1 MINDSNNNIKLGSLF
16 ITFSALS
23 FSIMEIAVKI
33 SGANIPVI
41 EQVFA
46 RNFVTLFIS
55 AFVMFRDKEKLFPNK
70 ENIVSIVC
78 RSVSGYLGIIAYFY
92 ATNNMVLA
100 DASVLQ
106 KTSPFWSS
114 LFAFILIKE
123 KIIKVQWLG
132 MIIAAIGSIFIIK
145 PSMNSNIF
153 PSLAALSAAMFAGIS
168 YAIIGSLKG
177 KESNALIIFYFS
189 LFSCLFS
196 LFFIKSF
203 VIPNIFEVIML
214 LIIGIFAGF
223 GQFFLTV
230 AYKKAPVSAVSIY
243 NYTGVIF
250 SYLFSIFL
258 FNEKVD
264 IYSIIGMVIIIF
276 AALLV
281 YFYKNKITAKNI

>member
-16 ITFSALS
+16 IIFSALS

-33 SGANIPVI
+33 SGSNIPVM

-55 AFVMFRDKEKLFPNK
+55 AFIMIKNKEKPFPDKKNV
-70 ENIVSIVC
+70 VSIMC
-78 RSVSGYLGIIAYFY
+78 RSVSGYLGIICYFY

-114 LFAFILIKE
+114 FFAFLLIKE
-123 KIIKVQWLG
+123 KILKVQWLG
-132 MIIAAIGSIFIIK
+132 MTVAAIGSVFIIK
-145 PSMNSNIF
+145 PTMNSNIF
-153 PSLAALSAAMFAGIS
+153 PALIALSAAMFAGIS

-203 VIPNIFEVIML
+203 VIPNLFEIL
-214 LIIGIFAGF
+214 LLLLIGIFAGF
-223 GQFFLTV
+223 GQLFLTV

-250 SYLFSIFL
+250 SYIFSVFMFKEII
-258 FNEKVD
+258 D
-264 IYSIIGMVIIIF
+264 IYSIIGMILTIS

-281 YFYKNKITAKNI
+281 YFYKNKIKN

>member
-1 MINDSNNNIKLGSLF
+1 MINDSNNNIKLGSSF
-16 ITFSALS
+16 IILSALS

-33 SGANIPVI
+33 SGKTIPVM

-46 RNFVTLFIS
+46 RNFITLFIS
-55 AFVMFRDKEKLFPNK
+55 AFVMIKDKEKIFPDK
-70 ENIVSIVC
+70 KNIISIIC

-92 ATNNMVLA
+92 AANNMILA

-123 KIIKVQWLG
+123 KILKVQWIG
-132 MIIAAIGSIFIIK
+132 MIIAAVGSVFIIK
-145 PSMNSNIF
+145 PSMNSNVF
-153 PSLAALSAAMFAGIS
+153 PAIVALSSAMFAGIS

-177 KESNALIIFYFS
+177 KESNSLIIFYFS

-203 VIPNIFEVIML
+203 VMPNLFEIFML
-214 LIIGIFAGF
+214 LLIGIFAGF
-223 GQFFLTV
+223 GQFFLTI
-230 AYKKAPVSAVSIY
+230 AYKKAPVSAVSIF

-250 SYLFSIFL
+250 SYIFSVFL
-258 FNEKVD
+258 FNEIMD
-264 IYSIIGMVIIIF
+264 IYSVIGMIIIIF

-281 YFYKNKITAKNI
+281 YLYKNKFIKQY

>member
-16 ITFSALS
+16 IIFSALS

-33 SGANIPVI
+33 SGSNIPVM

-55 AFVMFRDKEKLFPNK
+55 AFIMIKNKEKPFPDKKNV
-70 ENIVSIVC
+70 VSIMC
-78 RSVSGYLGIIAYFY
+78 RSVSGYLGIICYFY

-114 LFAFILIKE
+114 FFAFLLIKE
-123 KIIKVQWLG
+123 KISKVQWLG
-132 MIIAAIGSIFIIK
+132 MTVAAIGSVFIIK
-145 PSMNSNIF
+145 PTMNSNIF
-153 PSLAALSAAMFAGIS
+153 PALIALSAAMFAGIS

-203 VIPNIFEVIML
+203 VIPNLFEIL
-214 LIIGIFAGF
+214 LLLLIGIFAGF
-223 GQFFLTV
+223 GQLFLTV

-250 SYLFSIFL
+250 SYIFSVFMFKEII
-258 FNEKVD
+258 D
-264 IYSIIGMVIIIF
+264 IYSIIGMILTIS

-281 YFYKNKITAKNI
+281 YFYKNKIKN

>member
-1 MINDSNNNIKLGSLF
+1 MINDSNNNIKLGSSF
-16 ITFSALS
+16 IILSALS

-33 SGANIPVI
+33 SGSNIPVM

-46 RNFVTLFIS
+46 RNFITLFIS
-55 AFVMFRDKEKLFPNK
+55 AFVMIKDKEKIFPDK
-70 ENIVSIVC
+70 KNIISIIC

-92 ATNNMVLA
+92 AANNMILA

-123 KIIKVQWLG
+123 KILKVQWIG
-132 MIIAAIGSIFIIK
+132 MIIAAVGSVFIIK
-145 PSMNSNIF
+145 PSMNSNVF
-153 PSLAALSAAMFAGIS
+153 PAIVALSSAMFAGIS

-177 KESNALIIFYFS
+177 KESNSLIIFYFS

-203 VIPNIFEVIML
+203 VMPNLFEIFML
-214 LIIGIFAGF
+214 LLIGIFAG
-223 GQFFLTV
+223 
-230 AYKKAPVSAVSIY
+230 VSIF

-250 SYLFSIFL
+250 SYIFSVFL
-258 FNEKVD
+258 FNEIMD
-264 IYSIIGMVIIIF
+264 IYSVIGMIIIIF

-281 YFYKNKITAKNI
+281 YLYKNKFIKKY

>member
-1 MINDSNNNIKLGSLF
+1 MINDSNNNIKLGSLL
-16 ITFSALS
+16 IIFSALS

-33 SGANIPVI
+33 SGSNIPVM

-46 RNFVTLFIS
+46 RNLITLFIS
-55 AFVMFRDKEKLFPNK
+55 AFAMIRDKEKPFPDRK
-70 ENIVSIVC
+70 NILSIVC
-78 RSVSGYLGIIAYFY
+78 RSVSGYLGIICYFY
-92 ATNNMVLA
+92 AANNMVLA

-114 LFAFILIKE
+114 FFAFILIKE
-123 KIIKVQWLG
+123 KIIKMQWIG
-132 MIIAAIGSIFIIK
+132 MIIAAIGSVFIIK
-145 PSMNSNIF
+145 PSMSSDIF
-153 PSLAALSAAMFAGIS
+153 PALIALSAAMFAGIS

-189 LFSCLFS
+189 MFSCLFS

-203 VIPNIFEVIML
+203 VIPNLFEMFML
-214 LIIGIFAGF
+214 LLIGIFAGF
-223 GQFFLTV
+223 GQFFLTI

-250 SYLFSIFL
+250 SYIFSLFMFK
-258 FNEKVD
+258 ERVD
-264 IYSIIGMVIIIF
+264 LYSIIGMILTIS

-281 YFYKNKITAKNI
+281 YFYKNKVYIKN

>member
-1 MINDSNNNIKLGSLF
+1 MINDSNNNIKLGSSF

-33 SGANIPVI
+33 SGSNIPVM
-41 EQVFA
+41 EQVFV
-46 RNFVTLFIS
+46 RNLITLFIS
-55 AFVMFRDKEKLFPNK
+55 AFVMIRDKERLFPNK
-70 ENIVSIVC
+70 SNILSIVC
-78 RSVSGYLGIIAYFY
+78 RCISGYLGIISYFY

-114 LFAFILIKE
+114 FFAFLLIKE
-123 KIIKVQWLG
+123 KVIKMQWFG

-145 PSMNSNIF
+145 PSMNSNVF
-153 PSLAALSAAMFAGIS
+153 PAIVALSAAIFAGIS
-168 YAIIGSLKG
+168 YSIIGSLKG
-177 KESNALIIFYFS
+177 KESNSLIIFYFS

-196 LFFIKSF
+196 LFFVKSF
-203 VIPNIFEVIML
+203 VIPNLFELFL
-214 LIIGIFAGF
+214 LLLIGIFAGF
-223 GQFFLTV
+223 GQFFLTI

-250 SYLFSIFL
+250 SYIFSVFL
-258 FNEKVD
+258 FKERVD
-264 IYSIIGMVIIIF
+264 IYSIIGMLLTIF

-281 YFYKNKITAKNI
+281 YFYKNKIYIKN

>member
-1 MINDSNNNIKLGSLF
+1 MINDSNNNIKLGSSF
-16 ITFSALS
+16 IILSALS

-33 SGANIPVI
+33 SGSNIPVM

-46 RNFVTLFIS
+46 RNFITLFIS
-55 AFVMFRDKEKLFPNK
+55 AFVMIKDKEKIFPDK
-70 ENIVSIVC
+70 KNIISIIC

-92 ATNNMVLA
+92 AANNMILA

-123 KIIKVQWLG
+123 KILKVQWIG
-132 MIIAAIGSIFIIK
+132 MIIAAVGSVFIIK
-145 PSMNSNIF
+145 PSMNSNVF
-153 PSLAALSAAMFAGIS
+153 PAIVALSSAMFAGIS

-177 KESNALIIFYFS
+177 KESNSLIIFYFS

-203 VIPNIFEVIML
+203 VMPNLFEIFML
-214 LIIGIFAGF
+214 LLIGIFAGF
-223 GQFFLTV
+223 GQFFLTI
-230 AYKKAPVSAVSIY
+230 AYKKAPVSAVSIF

-250 SYLFSIFL
+250 SYIFSVFL
-258 FNEKVD
+258 FNEIMD
-264 IYSIIGMVIIIF
+264 IYSVIGMIIIIF

-281 YFYKNKITAKNI
+281 YLYKNKFIKKY

>member
-1 MINDSNNNIKLGSLF
+1 MINDSNNNIKLGSSF
-16 ITFSALS
+16 IILSALS

-33 SGANIPVI
+33 SGSNIPVM

-46 RNFVTLFIS
+46 RNFITLFIS
-55 AFVMFRDKEKLFPNK
+55 AFVMIKDKEKIFPDK
-70 ENIVSIVC
+70 KNIISIIC

-92 ATNNMVLA
+92 AANNMILA

-123 KIIKVQWLG
+123 KILKVQWIG
-132 MIIAAIGSIFIIK
+132 MIIAAVGSVFIIK
-145 PSMNSNIF
+145 PSMNSNVF
-153 PSLAALSAAMFAGIS
+153 PAIVALSSAMFAGIS

-177 KESNALIIFYFS
+177 KENNSLIIFYFS

-203 VIPNIFEVIML
+203 VMPNLFEIFML
-214 LIIGIFAGF
+214 LLIGIFAGF
-223 GQFFLTV
+223 GQFFLTI
-230 AYKKAPVSAVSIY
+230 AYKKAPVSAVSIF

-250 SYLFSIFL
+250 SYIFSVFL
-258 FNEKVD
+258 FNEIMD
-264 IYSIIGMVIIIF
+264 IYSVIGMIIIIF

-281 YFYKNKITAKNI
+281 YLYKNKFIKKY

>member
-1 MINDSNNNIKLGSLF
+1 MIK
-16 ITFSALS
+16 
-23 FSIMEIAVKI
+23 
-33 SGANIPVI
+33 
-41 EQVFA
+41 
-46 RNFVTLFIS
+46 
-55 AFVMFRDKEKLFPNK
+55 DKERPFPNK
-70 ENIVSIVC
+70 SNILSIVC
-78 RSVSGYLGIIAYFY
+78 RSVSGYLGIICYFY

-281 YFYKNKITAKNI
+281 YFYKNKITAKNN

>member
-16 ITFSALS
+16 IIFSALS

-33 SGANIPVI
+33 SGSNIPVM

-55 AFVMFRDKEKLFPNK
+55 AFIMIKNKEKPFPDKKNV
-70 ENIVSIVC
+70 VSIMC
-78 RSVSGYLGIIAYFY
+78 RSVSGYLGIICYFY

-100 DASVLQ
+100 DASVLK

-114 LFAFILIKE
+114 FFAFLLIKE
-123 KIIKVQWLG
+123 KILKVQWLG
-132 MIIAAIGSIFIIK
+132 MTVAAIGSVFIIK
-145 PSMNSNIF
+145 PTMNSNIF
-153 PSLAALSAAMFAGIS
+153 PALIALSAAMFAGIS

-203 VIPNIFEVIML
+203 VIPNLFEIL
-214 LIIGIFAGF
+214 LLLLIGIFAGF
-223 GQFFLTV
+223 GQLFLTV

-250 SYLFSIFL
+250 SYIFSVFMFKEII
-258 FNEKVD
+258 D
-264 IYSIIGMVIIIF
+264 IYSIIGMILTIS

-281 YFYKNKITAKNI
+281 YFYKNKIKN